1 APARARPQGRPK
13 GPLVTLMLA
22 SIVVGAIVMLVF
34 DTWYTRLVGVL
45 ALFTFVV
52 SGVFAITGSGLL
64 DPDDEA

>member
-1 APARARPQGRPK
+1 
-13 GPLVTLMLA
+13 
-22 SIVVGAIVMLVF
+22 MLVF